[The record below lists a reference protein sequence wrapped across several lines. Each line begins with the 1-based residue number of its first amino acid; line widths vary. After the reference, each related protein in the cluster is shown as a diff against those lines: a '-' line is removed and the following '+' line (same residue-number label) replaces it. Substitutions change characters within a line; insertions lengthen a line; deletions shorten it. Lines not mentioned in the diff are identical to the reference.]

1 MEITE
6 INTLIGT
13 LAGTIGGL
21 GWLFHWRANKRL
33 KNAEADTAE
42 VAAQQAKS
50 NAHIERIE
58 NNYQHQ
64 IESLLEINDKH
75 TERMARLNEANDKDR
90 ERLREM
96 TDRHAQAE
104 QELNKLNEEY
114 RREAARLNDR
124 IDRQADIIKELY
136 LEREHYK
143 DHLCTKTSCKT
154 RLPYNPEI
162 VGKPYQAF
170 VTPDKHNIGLSK
182 PKQE

>member
-6 INTLIGT
+6 INTIIAT
-13 LAGTIGGL
+13 LATTGAGL
-21 GWLFHWRANKRL
+21 GWLFQWRANKRI

-50 NAHIERIE
+50 NAHIAHIE

-64 IESLLEINDKH
+64 IENLLDINDKH
-75 TERMARLNEANDKDR
+75 TERIARLNESSDKDR

-136 LEREHYK
+136 LERDHYK
-143 DHLCTKTSCKT
+143 DHLCTKNRCKT
-154 RLPYNPEI
+154 RQPYNPEI
-162 VGKPYQAF
+162 IGRPYQAF
-170 VTPDKHNIGLSK
+170 VTPDKHSIGLDK
-182 PKQE
+182 PKPE